1 MTSTMRLTTLRP
13 PMSDVNPAGGLAG
26 EPADELVAADAP
38 SGVTAGVSAGIPEGP
53 VTDQL
58 DGSPIVREVLG
69 DAYEPLA
76 LFHGKLM
83 AEGEPRGLIGP
94 RDVPIVW
101 ERHILNSAA
110 IVPFVREAAAGFS
123 HKTIADIGSGGGF
136 PGLIVAACLPDFSVT
151 LVEPMERRVEWL
163 AECVELMG
171 LTNVT
176 IRRARAEE
184 LIGPVGSKHGSRN
197 GGSGNG
203 SRRRRGDRGAGR
215 PRGRAREAVS
225 AADANAVVSAAS
237 GMPVNEND
245 SRKGAAGPERFAVV
259 TCRAVA
265 PMTKLAGWTLP
276 LLAPGGK
283 LVALKGRSAQAELDK
298 AAKEISKAHG
308 LDPQVVEAP
317 VAPGL
322 EPTHVVLITK
332 R

>member
-1 MTSTMRLTTLRP
+1 MPMTSMMRPTTLP

-26 EPADELVAADAP
+26 EPADELAAADDP
-38 SGVTAGVSAGIPEGP
+38 SGVSAGVPEGP

-83 AEGEPRGLIGP
+83 TEGEPRGLIGP

-184 LIGPVGSKHGSRN
+184 LIGPVDSKHGSRN

-215 PRGRAREAVS
+215 PRGRARDAVS
-225 AADANAVVSAAS
+225 AADSNAVVLSAA
-237 GMPVNEND
+237 GMSSSEND
-245 SRKGAAGPERFAVV
+245 FQKVATGGPERFAVV

>member
-1 MTSTMRLTTLRP
+1 MPMTSMMRPTTLP

-26 EPADELVAADAP
+26 EPADELAAADAP
-38 SGVTAGVSAGIPEGP
+38 SGVSAGVPEGP

-197 GGSGNG
+197 GGFGNG

-215 PRGRAREAVS
+215 PRGRTRDAVS
-225 AADANAVVSAAS
+225 AADANAVVLSAA
-237 GMPVNEND
+237 GMSSSEND
-245 SRKGAAGPERFAVV
+245 SQKVATGGPERFAVV